1 MWNNPLFRPRLLA
14 LLILIIVLPACS
26 EKTPQSEVI
35 SSNGIDI
42 RYNYY
47 PVIPHESDSVTLVE
61 DVMYIDEERAGFS
74 PDEFIASTSDVTVG
88 ANREIF
94 LLDGRLRCV
103 FIFNQDGQFIKSF
116 GRQGSGP
123 GELDSPYHFGTIDR
137 NQIIISES
145 MLSRAYIFDLTGE
158 FLKQLSLPVPRVRC
172 LTSDNEGGYFVAV
185 RALQR
190 RPGES
195 GAVNGTTLYRLNSD
209 GQIIPF
215 ELSVG
220 EQDTLEIARYV
231 ATGDERF
238 FHSISN
244 RKNLFS
250 TPDGRALIAGL
261 DYTFFNV
268 SKNGRMS
275 GFRRVSDP
283 YKYPDWYVRERM
295 NNWIERGSPGD
306 PPGPEGFHIE
316 PGSMAVDE
324 RGHLWVLPMDGW
336 HWDRATSMQ
345 DNRRDGIFSLDEF
358 SSDGQWLRQLHL
370 ELPPPC
376 AGFVLMDAAHG
387 YLYGITFIGDP
398 AEEISAPVR
407 FRRP

>member
-1 MWNNPLFRPRLLA
+1 MLKYPLFRRKLFA
-14 LLILIIVLPACS
+14 LLILITVLPSCS
-26 EKTPQSEVI
+26 EKTTQSEVI
-35 SSNGIDI
+35 SSNGIEI
-42 RYNYY
+42 RYNYH
-47 PVIPHESDSVTLVE
+47 PVIPHESHSVTPVE

-74 PDEFIASTSDVTVG
+74 PDEFIASTSDVIIG

-94 LLDGRLRCV
+94 LLDSRLRCV
-103 FIFNQDGQFIKSF
+103 FLFSQDGQVIKSF
-116 GRQGSGP
+116 GRKGSGP
-123 GELDSPYHFGTIDR
+123 GELDMPYRLGTIDR
-137 NQIIISES
+137 NQVIISEAV
-145 MLSRAYIFDLTGE
+145 LSRAYIFDITGR

-172 LTSDNEGGYFVAV
+172 LTSDSEGGYYVAV
-185 RALQR
+185 RTLQR

-195 GAVNGTTLYRLNSD
+195 GAANGTTLYRLNGD
-209 GQIIPF
+209 GQVIPF
-215 ELSVG
+215 ELSAG

-231 ATGDERF
+231 ATGDEQF

-244 RKNLFS
+244 RRNLFS

-261 DYTFFNV
+261 DYTFYYV

-275 GFRRVSDP
+275 GFRRVGDP
-283 YKYPDWYVRERM
+283 YRYPGWYLRERM
-295 NNWIERGSPGD
+295 DNWVERGSPGD
-306 PPGPEGFHIE
+306 PPSTEGFHIE
-316 PGSMAVDE
+316 QSSMAVDE

-345 DNRRDGIFSLDEF
+345 DYRRDGIFSLDEF
-358 SSDGQWLRQLHL
+358 STDGRWLRQLHL

-376 AGFVLMDAAHG
+376 IGFVLMDAAHG

-398 AEEISAPVR
+398 EEEVGMPVR